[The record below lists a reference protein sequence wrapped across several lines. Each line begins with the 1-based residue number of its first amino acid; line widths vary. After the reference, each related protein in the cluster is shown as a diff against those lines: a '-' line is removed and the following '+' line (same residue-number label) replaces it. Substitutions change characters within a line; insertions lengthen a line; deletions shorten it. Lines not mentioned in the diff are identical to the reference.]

1 MQAVVHLLEHPIQMV
16 VLLVIMVVVV
26 TPVDIAQAVTSVGKV
41 WL

>member
-1 MQAVVHLLEHPIQMV
+1 MQVVVHLLEHLIQMV

-26 TPVDIAQAVTSVGKV
+26 TPVDIAQVATSVGKV